1 MGPFFNFE
9 LAVEMLDRIERPQ
22 RQRLMQRKL
31 VLQVEIHAYTTTEFV
46 RLVRKFEQASVDE
59 RTVDR
64 N

>member
-1 MGPFFNFE
+1 
-9 LAVEMLDRIERPQ
+9 
-22 RQRLMQRKL
+22 MQRKL

-59 RTVDR
+59 RTVNR